1 MWLSVVLFL
10 MLFPNLY
17 SNIVNL
23 SLIYLYSI
31 RITKHKGFLK
41 VYSRLSGF
49 QQLIYF
55 EVGYQYLIT
64 VIIKANHCFC
74 YRVSRI
80 LFFWDLY
87 RSSSVLEWNP
97 SSLLPILTRLILRKS
112 IPISLTHYYSQDW
125 NAEYFNLTDR
135 TSCASSR
142 SHRKFV
148 TK

>member
-10 MLFPNLY
+10 MLFQIY
-17 SNIVNL
+17 I
-23 SLIYLYSI
+23 LILVIYHWYISTVLELQTQRIPESI
-31 RITKHKGFLK
+31 PW
-41 VYSRLSGF
+41 LSGF

-64 VIIKANHCFC
+64 VIIKPNHCFC

-97 SSLLPILTRLILRKS
+97 LSLLPILTRLILSKVHS
-112 IPISLTHYYSQDW
+112 NQLDSLLLTRL

-135 TSCASSR
+135 NFMCLL
-142 SHRKFV
+142 KV
-148 TK
+148 TQKICN